1 MRAIRPKTGHQ
12 AKALSEAANM
22 TGKPRPLPA
31 GVNLPPA
38 EMARTAL
45 AHARAAAMRA
55 GEIALAHFRPG
66 GRTSARLWHK
76 DGGSPVTEA
85 DLAADAYLK
94 AELGRLWPQAAWLSE
109 ETADTSERLGA
120 ALVWI
125 VDPIDGTRAFL
136 EGERDWCVSIAL
148 LAHGQPVAGVLEAP
162 ALGQVYTAMAGQ
174 GALLNGTPMAVSNQ
188 EQLSGAH
195 VAGPRPA
202 IEALARLAPGIRP
215 GRKVPSLALRIARIA
230 QGAFDAGLVSSDA
243 HDWDLAAADL
253 ILTEAGGTVTT
264 TGGARL
270 IYNAREPVHGPL
282 VASGPRL
289 HAELAAAARKVEGQ
303 GQLGRNARL
312 P

>member
-1 MRAIRPKTGHQ
+1 
-12 AKALSEAANM
+12 M
-22 TGKPRPLPA
+22 TGRARPLHA
-31 GVNLPPA
+31 AAKTATA
-38 EMARTAL
+38 EMAHEAL
-45 AHARAAAMRA
+45 AHAQAAARRA

-109 ETADTSERLGA
+109 ETADTAERLGA
-120 ALVWI
+120 DLVWI

-148 LAHGQPVAGVLEAP
+148 LAFGQPVAGVLDAP
-162 ALGQVYTAMAGQ
+162 ALGQVYTARAGR
-174 GALLNGTPMAVSNQ
+174 GALLNGAPIAVSAHDR
-188 EQLSGAH
+188 LDGAH
-195 VAGPRPA
+195 IAGPRPA
-202 IEALARLAPGIRP
+202 VEALARLEPGIRP

-230 QGAFDAGLVSSDA
+230 QGSFDAGLVSSDA

>member
-1 MRAIRPKTGHQ
+1 MNASSPKMMRAGGPAARTGGGQ
-12 AKALSEAANM
+12 EAVSDD
-22 TGKPRPLPA
+22 L
-31 GVNLPPA
+31 
-38 EMARTAL
+38 ARTAL
-45 AHARAAAMRA
+45 AHATAAARRA
-55 GEIALAHFRPG
+55 GEIAMAHFRPG

-120 ALVWI
+120 DLVWI

-148 LAHGQPVAGVLEAP
+148 LAYGEPVAGVLDAP
-162 ALGQVYTAMAGQ
+162 ALGHVYTAVAGR
-174 GALLNGTPMAVSNQ
+174 GALLDGKPIAVSQ
-188 EQLSGAH
+188 QAGLAGAH
-195 VAGPRPA
+195 IAGPRPA
-202 IEALARLAPGIRP
+202 VEALARIAPGIRP

-230 QGAFDAGLVSSDA
+230 QGAFDAGLVSTDA

-289 HAELAAAARKVEGQ
+289 RAELAEAARQVERQ